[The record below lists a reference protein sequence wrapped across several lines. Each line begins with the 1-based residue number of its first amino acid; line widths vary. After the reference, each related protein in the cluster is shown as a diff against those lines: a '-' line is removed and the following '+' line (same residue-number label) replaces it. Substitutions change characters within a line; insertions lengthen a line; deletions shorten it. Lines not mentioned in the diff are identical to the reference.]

1 MHALRCRVSLVPR
14 PSAPR
19 PFGKLE
25 REKWKVFSLSNFP
38 KGRGAEGLGTRLMQ
52 GSLASL
58 TCETKPSQEV
68 RNRKQDREKSSLTPR
83 PLPSFLSLAV
93 QALAQLP
100 VACSPGPRQ
109 ASHRLQSRT
118 LPSFLLLA
126 VQALAKLPI
135 ACSPG
140 PCPASHRLQSRA
152 SPSFLL
158 LAVHVLAQL
167 PVACS
172 ARLERMYEQQ
182 EPTEEWNVGG
192 RSHNDVVSFPAP
204 PSTEEGLG
212 MRLTMM

>member
-1 MHALRCRVSLVPR
+1 
-14 PSAPR
+14 
-19 PFGKLE
+19 
-25 REKWKVFSLSNFP
+25 
-38 KGRGAEGLGTRLMQ
+38 MQ
-52 GSLASL
+52 GSLASP

-83 PLPSFLSLAV
+83 PLPSFLSLAVQALAQLPVACSPGPCPASCCLQSRPSPSFPSLAV

-140 PCPASHRLQSRA
+140 PCPASHHLQSRA